1 MEPPEVDEAAL
12 ALPKAKDVL
21 QLRQFPVV
29 YRASAKVQQRGMMD
43 GVYFEQTMGRMM
55 LICPLE
61 KTDTELDEDNFK
73 VEMSCWK
80 IVVSKRVA
88 GCDSKLFD
96 QETCGDIHRDL
107 SWWKVDRADAAGIN
121 ARCLVIHLAKVRHS
135 LWAGP
140 WYPGG
145 LNPHKKLHFPWT
157 ELQGPKD
164 ILKGLKIDVEAL
176 KNIEPGEP
184 EDWNHEISAAMTPEQ
199 LCTGIDIRESEGLLQ
214 VVIHLDDGA
223 LEGATGR
230 VPLEELFAA
239 DISEDELSVFLRG
252 DGFQICTGRFTQKVV
267 PEMSA
272 WQIRSVRRKNL
283 PEDCAVK
290 SPAFFNPALRI
301 TLTKAKMC
309 VGKWDEIF
317 QDFQHC
323 PFGYPRDRL
332 DWSDRVNRCMVLL
345 PGSPSNK
352 VGKAKRA
359 QALVTRVEGKQDLLL
374 NRVVLLF
381 HLEDKLAWLCE
392 SQRVNMHDL
401 FTFLVLSC
409 FGCDGPKRSQ
419 QHDSPWRFH
428 QVAKPDVPNIAGITC
443 HGRPHKSS
451 RFASTRRPR
460 MVLKQVA
467 PQSAAQLGSDIK
479 QWQQGVEP
487 RIVSASS
494 EPLLLQRA
502 AGRLLLAS

>member
-359 QALVTRVEGKQDLLL
+359 QALVTRAGTET
-374 NRVVLLF
+374 
-381 HLEDKLAWLCE
+381 
-392 SQRVNMHDL
+392 DL
-401 FTFLVLSC
+401 FRQDPNDWRSYNMWH
-409 FGCDGPKRSQ
+409 GCPPDLPDERQ
-419 QHDSPWRFH
+419 Q
-428 QVAKPDVPNIAGITC
+428 
-443 HGRPHKSS
+443 PHWL
-451 RFASTRRPR
+451 F
-460 MVLKQVA
+460 
-467 PQSAAQLGSDIK
+467 D
-479 QWQQGVEP
+479 
-487 RIVSASS
+487 
-494 EPLLLQRA
+494 
-502 AGRLLLAS
+502 